1 MPSRGQRLG
10 RLLRSARQVA
20 HQLGSRV
27 LVPEARTSWQQRLE
41 ERVMQTVLQATRV
54 TNDGSYQTLR
64 TQVSPEAPSPSSLNG
79 ASPSSA
85 HGQTAAPASSRDT
98 TSRDM
103 SSETDQG

>member
-27 LVPEARTSWQQRLE
+27 LVPEARTGWQQRLE

-64 TQVSPEAPSPSSLNG
+64 TQVSPEAPSASSPSG
-79 ASPSSA
+79 PAPSSA
-85 HGQTAAPASSRDT
+85 HGPTAPPSSSLNT
-98 TSRDM
+98 P
-103 SSETDQG
+103 SETDKG